1 MYCFNVKVS
10 SICFGIDEKGIEPIH
25 FMSDAEIISVRE
37 LITRT
42 VKIQIDTL
50 QKEQSIS
57 IEEAKKILNRQYL
70 SNEEISSMAQ
80 KGSISLTGKSYRDIF
95 FLDINSEIERAL
107 EAFRK
112 SNFFITVDGY
122 QPQKLK
128 DKIVLMENTEVFFLR
143 LMPLVG
149 G

>member
-1 MYCFNVKVS
+1 M
-10 SICFGIDEKGIEPIH
+10 CFGIDEKGIEPIH
-25 FMSDAEIISVRE
+25 FISDVEIISVRE

-57 IEEAKKILNRQYL
+57 IEEAKEFLDRQYL

-80 KGSISLTGKSYRDIF
+80 KGSISLAEKDIYIF
-95 FLDINSEIERAL
+95 SLDINSEIERAL
-107 EAFRK
+107 EAFSK
-112 SNFFITVDGY
+112 SNFFITVNGY
-122 QPQKLK
+122 QPQMLE
-128 DKIVLMENTEVFFLR
+128 DKIALMENTEVFFLR